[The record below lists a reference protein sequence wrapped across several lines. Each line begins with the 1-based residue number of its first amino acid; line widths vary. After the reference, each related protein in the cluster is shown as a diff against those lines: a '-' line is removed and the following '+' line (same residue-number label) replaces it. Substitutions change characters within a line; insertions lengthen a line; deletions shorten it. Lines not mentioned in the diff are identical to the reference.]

1 MFDMGWSFEIIV
13 FKGHS
18 DVKNILD
25 TTYAELEINT
35 TDFNDFNTL
44 IVLRQKCTS
53 KRFLYANSG
62 GIQGGQIRWIFYS
75 LFLGF

>member
-53 KRFLYANSG
+53 KRFCM
-62 GIQGGQIRWIFYS
+62 QIPEVFKGVKLDEFSTTY
-75 LFLGF
+75 F